1 MKKFKRV
8 LALIGV
14 VILVGLY
21 LSTLFCAIFATENM
35 MNMLMASI
43 YASVIIPLLIWIYS
57 FICSKFKKD
66 EDGETNNN

>member
-8 LALIGV
+8 LALLGV
-14 VILVGLY
+14 IILVGLY
-21 LSTLFCAIFATENM
+21 VATVLCAIFATENM

-57 FICSKFKKD
+57 FICNKFKND
-66 EDGETNNN
+66 EDDTNNN